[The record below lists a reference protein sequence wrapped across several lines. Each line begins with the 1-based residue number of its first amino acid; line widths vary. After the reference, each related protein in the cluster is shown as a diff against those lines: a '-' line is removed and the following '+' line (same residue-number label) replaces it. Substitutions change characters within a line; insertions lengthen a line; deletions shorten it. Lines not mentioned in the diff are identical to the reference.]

1 MAKFRKISKQTK
13 DRYRKEIL
21 RDFEKIK
28 SNRDLYDSLPTRKK
42 LIFKAYD
49 SKPWENF
56 YKVDG
61 KRFYDYG
68 GLVKNVVQQIAPLIP
83 ELKGRD
89 LDTLPKDTKRM
100 VKDFLSKTTQ
110 TEKKDLWKRSD
121 FNTSIFVPRKDFN
134 RSGKLKAYKMA
145 EGGRLDVLN
154 MIKQLE
160 KSGFSL
166 NVNSSSKNAFQRLEN
181 WEQKQKE
188 ELLKT
193 LKPDQ
198 KIVIRHEIKIDPFKK
213 VIVINT
219 KSSKAETWGDT
230 DTNQPVVNAST

>member
-28 SNRDLYDSLPTRKK
+28 SNRDLYESLPTRKK

-68 GLVKNVVQQIAPLIP
+68 GMVKNVVDKISPLVP

-89 LDTLPKDTKRM
+89 LDTLSRDNKRL
-100 VKDFLSKTTQ
+100 VKDLLKRSTQ
-110 TEKKDLWKRSD
+110 TEKKELWERSD
-121 FNTSIFVPRKDFN
+121 FNTSLFVPRKDFN

-160 KSGFSL
+160 KSGFVL
-166 NVNSSSKNAFQRLEN
+166 NVNNSGKNAFQRLED
-181 WEQKQKE
+181 WEQKQKDR
-188 ELLKT
+188 LLKT

-198 KIVIRHEIKIDPFKK
+198 KIVIRHQIKIDPFKK
-213 VIVINT
+213 VIVVNT
-219 KSSKAETWGDT
+219 KSSKADTWGDT
-230 DTNQPVVNAST
+230 DSNQPVPDASA